1 MSTSRR
7 PKARSP
13 ALRAALAKATLGA
26 GLAAVLAAGLALA
39 EDDPYAP
46 EKRPNFPYPTE
57 RDYSH
62 VFGKPMTPPGAAP
75 PLPSLKLGDGPWDME
90 TWAVRHLHVSVVA
103 RGFTEPRD
111 LEILPDGTML
121 VTESAGTLRM
131 LKNGVLDPNP
141 VPGVPADVIFKGT
154 MAGLQDIALHPD
166 FAKNHLIYI
175 SYHKKV
181 WGGLGTNAIWRGT
194 WTGHSIEGGKDIFVS
209 KDVDM
214 EVSALAFGSDGKL
227 YMSMGGPGTGQPESV
242 IRPQHP
248 DDYAGKTVR
257 LNDDGTV
264 PPDDPF
270 VGKKEYKPGIFTL
283 GHRNLMS
290 FAKNPQT
297 GELWASEMG
306 PNGGDEINIIR
317 AGQNYGWPIVS
328 QGRWYYGDYVSENP
342 YRDGM
347 TRPWIEFVPSPA
359 LSGMMFYTGD
369 KFPGWKN
376 SLFVGAMRFGEA
388 PRTGHLL
395 RISFNDKWQE
405 LSREILLWDLHQR
418 IRDVVQSPDG
428 LIYVITGEPDAA
440 ILKLEPGEEG
450 KKAE

>member
-1 MSTSRR
+1 
-7 PKARSP
+7 
-13 ALRAALAKATLGA
+13 
-26 GLAAVLAAGLALA
+26 
-39 EDDPYAP
+39 
-46 EKRPNFPYPTE
+46 
-57 RDYSH
+57 
-62 VFGKPMTPPGAAP
+62 
-75 PLPSLKLGDGPWDME
+75 
-90 TWAVRHLHVSVVA
+90 
-103 RGFTEPRD
+103 
-111 LEILPDGTML
+111 
-121 VTESAGTLRM
+121 
-131 LKNGVLDPNP
+131 
-141 VPGVPADVIFKGT
+141 
-154 MAGLQDIALHPD
+154 
-166 FAKNHLIYI
+166 
-175 SYHKKV
+175 
-181 WGGLGTNAIWRGT
+181 
-194 WTGHSIEGGKDIFVS
+194 
-209 KDVDM
+209 
-214 EVSALAFGSDGKL
+214 
-227 YMSMGGPGTGQPESV
+227 V

-405 LSREILLWDLHQR
+405 LNREILLWDLHQR

-440 ILKLEPGEEG
+440 ILKLEPGEEE